1 MMNNKITIA
10 MPYYE
15 APEMLRVHLDY
26 WCKYPDH
33 IAEQFS
39 VVIVDDGSPNFPA
52 EEVLKESSLPKFSIQ
67 LFRVDKNIPWNHGGA
82 RNLSMDRAPEGWVL
96 TMDIDLV
103 LDAMAAERLVEMEL
117 SPWKIYKPDRLDL
130 INGEWT
136 PAKRH
141 PESFIMTRDM
151 FWRVGG
157 FDEDFTGYWN
167 GPFTPFRKALKR
179 TGRIEDLDNV
189 YLKNHALL
197 VEGAM
202 VSEWGRRGSEYD
214 VRTNPN
220 MLRMR
225 RIADRHYNPVNP
237 LRFEW
242 RQVI

>member
-1 MMNNKITIA
+1 MNNKITIA

-15 APEMLRVHLDY
+15 APDMLRVHLDN
-26 WCKYPDH
+26 WLTYPDH

-39 VVIVDDGSPNFPA
+39 AVIVDDGSPMFPA
-52 EEVLKESSLPKFSIQ
+52 EDVLKEYPKPKFPIQ

-82 RNLSMDRAPEGWVL
+82 RNLSMNQAPEGWVL

-103 LDAMAAERLVEMEL
+103 LDAVAAERLVEMEL
-117 SPWKIYKPDRLDL
+117 NPWVIYKPDRLDL
-130 INGEWT
+130 INEEWT
-136 PAKRH
+136 RAKRH

-167 GPFTPFRKALKR
+167 GAFTPFRKALKR
-179 TGRIEDLDNV
+179 TGRVVEVDDV
-189 YLKNHALL
+189 YLKNHATLIK
-197 VEGAM
+197 GAS
-202 VSEWGRRGSEYD
+202 VTEWGRRGSEYD
-214 VRTNPN
+214 IHNNPA
-220 MLRMR
+220 MLRRR
-225 RIADRHYNPVNP
+225 RIASRQYNPVNP